1 MSGVQTRGE
10 AGQEASEE
18 APVDEQ
24 VADTTRRLYDLGWMR
39 GTSGNVSAVLS
50 DDPRVLSVSASGVAK
65 HAMTSAHAVHT
76 DALGAALTGQ
86 VMRPSAEARVH
97 AAVIEATGA
106 RGVVHVHAL
115 SSVLA
120 AARWPTGVVLQDA
133 EQLKGIGREAHGDRV
148 VVPVV
153 ANSQDMEQLSAD
165 ILAHLD
171 PQVPGVIVAE
181 HGLYAWGAS
190 LEDAVHR
197 TESLDWL
204 FDYALGLDALARR
217 AADH

>member
-1 MSGVQTRGE
+1 MPSLGRLAAMSG
-10 AGQEASEE
+10 SS
-18 APVDEQ
+18 EQ
-24 VADTTRRLYDLGWMR
+24 VAETTRRLYELGWMR
-39 GTSGNVSAVLS
+39 GTSGNVSAVES
-50 DDPRVLSVSASGVAK
+50 DEPRVLSVSASGIAK
-65 HAMTSAHAVHT
+65 HAMSAEHAVRT
-76 DALGAALTGQ
+76 DHRG
-86 VMRPSAEARVH
+86 PSAEARVH

-120 AARWPTGVVLQDA
+120 AARWPSGVVLQDA

-153 ANSQDMEQLSAD
+153 PNSQDMEQLSAE
-165 ILAHLD
+165 ILARMD
-171 PQVPGVIVAE
+171 PAVPGVIVAE
-181 HGLYAWGAS
+181 HGLYAWGSS

-204 FDYALGLDALARR
+204 FDYALGLDALSSRS
-217 AADH
+217 AAH

>member
-1 MSGVQTRGE
+1 MSSDDARFAAQV
-10 AGQEASEE
+10 S
-18 APVDEQ
+18 EQ
-24 VADTTRRLYDLGWMR
+24 VSEQVSKQVAETTRRLYELGWMR
-39 GTSGNVSAVLS
+39 GTSGNVSAVES
-50 DDPRVLSVSASGVAK
+50 DDPRVLSVSASGIAK
-65 HAMTSAHAVHT
+65 HSMASQHAVRT
-76 DALGAALTGQ
+76 DYRGAALAGQ
-86 VMRPSAEARVH
+86 DLRPSAEARVH

-120 AARWPTGVVLQDA
+120 AARWPDGVLLHDA

-153 ANSQDMEQLSAD
+153 PNSQDMEQLSAE
-165 ILAHLD
+165 ILARLD
-171 PQVPGVIVAE
+171 PDVPGVIVAE
-181 HGLYAWGAS
+181 HGLYAWGSS

-204 FDYALGLDALARR
+204 FDYALGLDALSTRTPER
-217 AADH
+217 

>member
-1 MSGVQTRGE
+1 MPSHAKD
-10 AGQEASEE
+10 AGN
-18 APVDEQ
+18 PVAEQ
-24 VADTTRRLYDLGWMR
+24 VAETTRRLYELGWMR
-39 GTSGNVSAVLS
+39 GTSGNVSMVES
-50 DDPRVLSVSASGVAK
+50 DDPRVFAVSASGIAK
-65 HAMTSAHAVHT
+65 HAMTSAHAVRT
-76 DALGAALTGQ
+76 DDRGAALPGQ
-86 VMRPSAEARVH
+86 ELRPSAEARVH
-97 AAVIEATGA
+97 AAVIQATGA

-120 AARWPTGVVLQDA
+120 AARWPGGVPLQDS

-153 ANSQDMEQLSAD
+153 PNSQDMELLSAD

-171 PQVPGVIVAE
+171 PEVPGVIVAE
-181 HGLYAWGAS
+181 HGLYAWGNS

-204 FDYALGLDALARR
+204 FDLALGL
-217 AADH
+217 AAMETRGFDH